1 MSFLRIGATIPEYS
15 HILSFRR
22 QVYIAP
28 TESTIPESLVI
39 SHGGLSYRIFL
50 SLDSQKC
57 FKCNQS
63 GHIANNCRST
73 SQPSTSNMDD
83 TVLPSSSVKPNNN
96 MSSSIQLEPTI
107 TQAAEVRQTQLPIL
121 TEESPNR
128 QTISTPQPIL
138 SQSKELNIEMP
149 PTPSVATTDD
159 ASNTGKRNS
168 SSSSES
174 LNDPF
179 HCSSD
184 EDPTYQVDE
193 VEAEDNYSE
202 SEESEHHLLLPLPAS
217 VVSDNTDCNQP
228 TSTPPQF
235 QSLDETQDEN
245 TYTTSPVNEVIH
257 NMETDN
263 PNYDDQ
269 DIIVEAYNIAWKD
282 PVGNHEVFPFDPKN
296 TGVNPDIAAALGDQS
311 PIDFFSLFID
321 DEIIQII
328 TDQTN
333 LYASQKLLN
342 IDDTSEGSRLHA
354 WTPINKEEI
363 KKFIGIIGYMGLVK
377 LPTMDRYWTK
387 TKKIYHN
394 SVVGQIMSR
403 NRFELL
409 LNMWHFTDNDMCP
422 KGDRGYKIEPFM
434 NLLLKKFQ
442 EAYTPRILHRRK
454 FDTISW

>member
-39 SHGGLSYRIFL
+39 SHEGLSYRIFL

-159 ASNTGKRNS
+159 GSNTGKRSFSTIVTPTSDVETSSTPTSGPTFIKPAKASLQSPMSFLRIGATIPEYSHILSFRRQVYIAPTESTIPESLVISHEGLSYRIFLSLDSQKCFKCNQSGHIANNCRSTSQPSTSNMDDTVLPSSSVKPNNNMSSSIQLEPTITQAAEVRQTQLPILTEESPNRQTISTPQPILSQSKELNIEMPPTPSVATTDHASNTGKRSFSTIVTPTSDVETS
-168 SSSSES
+168 ST
-174 LNDPF
+174 
-179 HCSSD
+179 
-184 EDPTYQVDE
+184 PTSGPTFIKP
-193 VEAEDNYSE
+193 AK
-202 SEESEHHLLLPLPAS
+202 AS
-217 VVSDNTDCNQP
+217 VKKPKIDSQQAVISDQAYEPAKRFIDTNQDLLVLN
-228 TSTPPQF
+228 SIQMK
-235 QSLDETQDEN
+235 SLLENVHGTQN
-245 TYTTSPVNEVIH
+245 VISVVNE
-257 NMETDN
+257 
-263 PNYDDQ
+263 
-269 DIIVEAYNIAWKD
+269 
-282 PVGNHEVFPFDPKN
+282 
-296 TGVNPDIAAALGDQS
+296 
-311 PIDFFSLFID
+311 
-321 DEIIQII
+321 
-328 TDQTN
+328 
-333 LYASQKLLN
+333 
-342 IDDTSEGSRLHA
+342 
-354 WTPINKEEI
+354 
-363 KKFIGIIGYMGLVK
+363 
-377 LPTMDRYWTK
+377 
-387 TKKIYHN
+387 
-394 SVVGQIMSR
+394 
-403 NRFELL
+403 
-409 LNMWHFTDNDMCP
+409 
-422 KGDRGYKIEPFM
+422 
-434 NLLLKKFQ
+434 
-442 EAYTPRILHRRK
+442 YT
-454 FDTISW
+454 

>member
-39 SHGGLSYRIFL
+39 SHEGLSYRIFL

-159 ASNTGKRNS
+159 ASNTGKRSFSTIVTPTSDVETS
-168 SSSSES
+168 ST
-174 LNDPF
+174 
-179 HCSSD
+179 
-184 EDPTYQVDE
+184 PTSGPTFIKP
-193 VEAEDNYSE
+193 AK
-202 SEESEHHLLLPLPAS
+202 AS
-217 VVSDNTDCNQP
+217 VKKPKIDSQQAVISDQAYEPAKRFIDTNQDLLVLN
-228 TSTPPQF
+228 SIQMK
-235 QSLDETQDEN
+235 SLLENVHGTQN
-245 TYTTSPVNEVIH
+245 VISVVNEYTVDIKSLI
-257 NMETDN
+257 ETILLIYPHLSDR
-263 PNYDDQ
+263 
-269 DIIVEAYNIAWKD
+269 AL
-282 PVGNHEVFPFDPKN
+282 KN
-296 TGVNPDIAAALGDQS
+296 RLTRLRK
-311 PIDFFSLFID
+311 
-321 DEIIQII
+321 
-328 TDQTN
+328 
-333 LYASQKLLN
+333 KLERHIENDN
-342 IDDTSEGSRLHA
+342 IDSETS
-354 WTPINKEEI
+354 
-363 KKFIGIIGYMGLVK
+363 
-377 LPTMDRYWTK
+377 
-387 TKKIYHN
+387 
-394 SVVGQIMSR
+394 SVDSS
-403 NRFELL
+403 F
-409 LNMWHFTDNDMCP
+409 F
-422 KGDRGYKIEPFM
+422 
-434 NLLLKKFQ
+434 
-442 EAYTPRILHRRK
+442 
-454 FDTISW
+454 